1 MIILGHK
8 FFEHEKLYT
17 VSSFEQIKNTPTN
30 STLLLNFQETDI
42 LNFIKDLKENSIS
55 FALEVQSIKELIF
68 ANSFGAKF
76 ILLEE
81 FLAVDAQKI
90 ANEYLFD
97 SKILVKINSE
107 EEIEKF
113 ALLGIDGVVFNEAIC

>member
-8 FFEHEKLYT
+8 FFENEKLYT
-17 VSSFEQIKNTPTN
+17 ISSFEQIKNTPTN
-30 STLLLNFQETDI
+30 STLLLNFQENDI

-68 ANSFGAKF
+68 ANNFGAKF

-107 EEIEKF
+107 EEIEKL
-113 ALLGIDGVVFNEAIC
+113 ARLGIDGVIFNEAIC

>member
-8 FFEHEKLYT
+8 FFDNEKLYT
-17 VSSFEQIKNTPTN
+17 ISSFEQIKNTPTN
-30 STLLLNFQETDI
+30 STLLLNFQENDI

-55 FALEVQSIKELIF
+55 FALDVQSIKELIF
-68 ANSFGAKF
+68 ANNFGAKF

-107 EEIEKF
+107 EEIEKL
-113 ALLGIDGVVFNEAIC
+113 AHLGIDGVIFNEAIC

>member
-8 FFEHEKLYT
+8 FFENEKLYT
-17 VSSFEQIKNTPTN
+17 ISSFEQIKNTPTN
-30 STLLLNFQETDI
+30 STLLLNFQENDI

-68 ANSFGAKF
+68 ANNFGAKF

-107 EEIEKF
+107 EEIEKL

>member
-8 FFEHEKLYT
+8 FFENEKLYT
-17 VSSFEQIKNTPTN
+17 ISSFEQIKNTPTN
-30 STLLLNFQETDI
+30 SILLLNFQENDI

-68 ANSFGAKF
+68 ANNFGAKF

-107 EEIEKF
+107 EEIEKL
-113 ALLGIDGVVFNEAIC
+113 ARLGIDGVIFNEAIC

>member
-68 ANSFGAKF
+68 ANNFGAKF
-76 ILLEE
+76 ILIEE
-81 FLAVDAQKI
+81 FLAIDAQKI